1 MRRPRLLTGVVCALL
16 LFLYAPLIVAVLF
29 AFNSGGNLSWPLQG
43 LSLRWFDKIFG
54 DPSFSSAMGTSAQ
67 VAAIVAV
74 LAIVIGTCAAFVFV
88 RRRTR
93 LTAAGEGLSML
104 PVMLP
109 PLLIGVS
116 MLTAIA
122 AFAVPLSLATIAA
135 GHLVYVVPY
144 VIVVVAARL
153 RTFDPQLEEVARDL
167 GERPIHVLRRIT
179 LPVIAPAVLGAG
191 MLAFAFSFDEIQI
204 TNFTAGASPTLPVYV
219 FSAMRRSVDPS
230 INAVATVLLVIPWVA
245 FLAAALILARSA
257 RTLRWRSTGTG
268 GS

>member
-1 MRRPRLLTGVVCALL
+1 VRPLTLVVYALL

-29 AFNSGGNLSWPLQG
+29 AFNSGGNLSWPLKG
-43 LSLRWFDKIFG
+43 LSLRWFDKIFS
-54 DPSFSSAMGTSAQ
+54 DPSFSSAMATSAQ
-67 VAAIVAV
+67 VATVVAL
-74 LAIVIGTCAAFVFV
+74 LAVVIGTAAAFVFA

-93 LTAAGEGLSML
+93 TSAVVEAMSML

-122 AFAVPLSLATIAA
+122 AFAIPLSLTTIAA

-153 RTFDPQLEEVARDL
+153 RTFDPQLEEAGRDL
-167 GERPIHVLRRIT
+167 GERPVSVLRRVT

-204 TNFTAGASPTLPVYV
+204 TNFTAGQSPTLPVYV

-230 INAVATVLLVIPWVA
+230 INAVATVLLVVPWVA
-245 FLAAALILARSA
+245 FLLGALILGRSLRA
-257 RTLRWRSTGTG
+257 LRWQPSPEEAR
-268 GS
+268 